1 MKRTLITLAIALIA
15 AFTLS
20 AKEIVKNP
28 VTGMTLSE
36 NLGVYSI
43 TGKSGAIILGTK
55 DQAKEFLL
63 SAHKAILKETLNDIF
78 DCGRDQFEV
87 LSDDQGY
94 YVVKVGL
101 GAVKIRYSDTLTFG
115 TALGL
120 KNLEKPAKNLWSKTQ
135 NAVGKLIDRM

>member
-1 MKRTLITLAIALIA
+1 
-15 AFTLS
+15 
-20 AKEIVKNP
+20 
-28 VTGMTLSE
+28 MTLSE

-43 TGKSGAIILGTK
+43 TGKSGAIILGNK

-63 SAHKAILKETLNDIF
+63 SAHKAIIKETLNDIF

-135 NAVGKLIDRM
+135 NAVGKLIDKM

>member
-1 MKRTLITLAIALIA
+1 MKRLITLAIALIA
-15 AFTLS
+15 AATLS

-36 NLGVYSI
+36 NLGVYTI

-120 KNLEKPAKNLWSKTQ
+120 KNLEPAAKNLWSKTQ
-135 NAVGKLIDRM
+135 NAVGKLIDKM